1 MSLSKRQ
8 PWLRRMPIQVKFFAS
23 LKEDLPN
30 ARQQVEAS
38 EAATVEEVW
47 YAATQLK
54 DIPAHIVCSVN
65 HSHEQIHQAVK
76 DGDEVAFFPPITGG

>member
-1 MSLSKRQ
+1 MSLAIRQ
-8 PWLRRMPIQVKFFAS
+8 PQLRPMPIQVKFFAS

-30 ARQQVEAS
+30 ARRQIEAT

-47 YAATQLK
+47 FAATQLN

-65 HSHEQIHQAVK
+65 HSHEQTNHAVK